1 MKRLQI
7 MGALVLVLLAAGCTF
22 DALTKDR
29 FLSFDF
35 TGTTVKV
42 SSNGIENSLE
52 LKPYVAGR
60 GTYEY
65 TVLFSRRREGFTY
78 LLISAVSRSSN
89 VAVGPCA
96 GGNEQNLI
104 WLKLDGGFHLQDGKS
119 VLVESCLQNIHG
131 LQGYDRQE
139 NHLTMNYVR
148 TSVGGD
154 GANFGSRQ
162 FQSALTYDN
171 DHPEAG
177 PVVETQEV
185 K

>member
-1 MKRLQI
+1 

-22 DALTKDR
+22 DALTRDR

-35 TGTTVKV
+35 DGTTVKV
-42 SSNGIENSLE
+42 SSNGIENNLE
-52 LKPYVAGR
+52 LKPYVAGS

-65 TVLFSRRREGFTY
+65 TVLFSKRRSGFTY
-78 LLISAVSRSSN
+78 LLINAVSRSN
-89 VAVGPCA
+89 AQGEGPCA
-96 GGNEQNLI
+96 GGSEQNLI
-104 WLKLDGGFHLQDGKS
+104 WLKLDAGFHLQDGKS

-131 LQGYDRQE
+131 RQGYDRSE
-139 NHLTMNYVR
+139 NHLTMNYAR
-148 TSVGGD
+148 TSVDGEGG
-154 GANFGSRQ
+154 NLGSSQ

-177 PVVETQEV
+177 LVVDTQEV

>member
-1 MKRLQI
+1 MKRPGI
-7 MGALVLVLLAAGCTF
+7 IGALAVVLLAAGCAF
-22 DALTKDR
+22 DGLTRDR

-35 TGTTVKV
+35 TGTTVRV
-42 SSNGIENSLE
+42 SSNGTENSLE
-52 LKPYVAGR
+52 LKPYVAGS
-60 GTYEY
+60 GNYEY

-78 LLISAVSRSSN
+78 LLINALSRSS
-89 VAVGPCA
+89 VGSSGPCA
-96 GGNEQNLI
+96 NGSEQNLI

-131 LQGYDRQE
+131 PQGYDRQE
-139 NHLTMNYVR
+139 NHLTMNFAR

-154 GANFGSRQ
+154 GVNFGSRQ
-162 FQSALTYDN
+162 FESALTYDN

-177 PVVETQEV
+177 PVVDTHEV